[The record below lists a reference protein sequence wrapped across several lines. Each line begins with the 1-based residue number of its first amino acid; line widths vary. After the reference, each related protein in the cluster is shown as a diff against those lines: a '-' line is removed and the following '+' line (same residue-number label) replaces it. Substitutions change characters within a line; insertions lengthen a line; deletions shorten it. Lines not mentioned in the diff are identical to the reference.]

1 MAPSAPTPRQ
11 LNSTL
16 GRSSGYEQFFAQTV
30 ALTAPQEIIVPRPLN
45 LNRPAESI
53 EIRLQFRHAITVA
66 NKTNPL
72 AESPAT
78 WLDRV
83 RLSGQ
88 HRVFGGQTPIDLRGA
103 TAFNW
108 PRNFGV
114 KGNDAYLS
122 IGAAAPTRQADA
134 GQPLAQTLA
143 NYGNVQAVDVD
154 ISCIIPFGLVLGN
167 TARVR
172 STIPFL
178 YKQQDWADS
187 GQLRINLGDPT
198 AVGTVNGSTDTLT
211 AYQSGAG
218 LPLLT
223 IGINYSQL
231 GPLDN
236 PRNPGES
243 NLIIRNEVPIVSLT
257 AASAAQ
263 LLVMNLQKRKTAN
276 VVIKSGLIATQTA
289 GLGPNYLSMDDLLLD
304 ATQIVVDTKA
314 IRNNSK
320 NVSQKS
326 HLMRMFET
334 IIPQGYFVAS
344 FVDSTS
350 PLTAFPGD
358 TVGGGAQFQLTST
371 VLKSNA
377 GNLISVIQ
385 EQILSTRPPGM

>member
-1 MAPSAPTPRQ
+1 MGNPTPRQ

-16 GRSSGYEQFFAQTV
+16 GRTSGYEQFFTQTF
-30 ALTAPQEIIVPRPLN
+30 AGTAPQSILVPRPLN

-53 EIRLQFRHAITVA
+53 EIRLQFRHVISVA

-78 WLDRV
+78 WLDRI

-108 PRNFGV
+108 LRCFGV
-114 KGNDAYLS
+114 KGNDAY
-122 IGAAAPTRQADA
+122 IAGAGAAPVRQAEA

-143 NYGNVQAVDVD
+143 NYGNIGTYD
-154 ISCIIPFGLVLGN
+154 IDLSFVIPFGPVLGMG
-167 TARVR
+167 ARVR
-172 STIPFL
+172 STVPFL
-178 YKQQDWADS
+178 WKQQDWADS
-187 GQLRINLGDPT
+187 GQLRIDLGDPT
-198 AVGTVNGSTDTLT
+198 ACGTVNGSTDVLT
-211 AYQSGAG
+211 GYQSAAG
-218 LPLLT
+218 LPLMT

-243 NLIIRNEVPIVSLT
+243 NLIVRNEQPITSLT
-257 AASAAQ
+257 AIVAAQ
-263 LLVMNLQKRKTAN
+263 TLVMNLQKRKTTN
-276 VVIKSGLIATQTA
+276 VIVKSGLIATQTA

-304 ATQIVVDTKA
+304 STQVVVDTKP

-326 HLMRMFET
+326 HLGRMFET
-334 IIPQGYFVAS
+334 IIPQGYYPVS

-358 TVGGGAQFQLTST
+358 TVGGGAQFQLTSA
-371 VLKSNA
+371 VLKANA

-385 EQILSTRPPGM
+385 EQLLSTRPPGQ